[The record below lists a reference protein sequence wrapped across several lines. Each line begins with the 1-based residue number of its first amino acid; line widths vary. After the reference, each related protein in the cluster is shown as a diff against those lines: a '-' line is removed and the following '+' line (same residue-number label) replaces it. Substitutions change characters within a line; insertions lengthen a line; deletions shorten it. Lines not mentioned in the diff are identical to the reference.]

1 MFFFDKNEDIIITLE
16 KLIKNWENEVVEFKE
31 ANNDFDKNKIGQY
44 FSAISNEVNK
54 IVSNENK
61 IVSNSTES
69 NVNVGT
75 DSSQEA
81 KTGDSEK
88 SVHELLD
95 KDVSKQTQINPI
107 PFIIVLIIVFAVL
120 IFSYYRYKKNE

>member
-1 MFFFDKNEDIIITLE
+1 M
-16 KLIKNWENEVVEFKE
+16 
-31 ANNDFDKNKIGQY
+31 
-44 FSAISNEVNK
+44 
-54 IVSNENK
+54 
-61 IVSNSTES
+61 
-69 NVNVGT
+69 NVGT

-81 KTGDSEK
+81 TKSSDSEK

-120 IFSYYRYKKNE
+120 IFGYYRYKKNE

>member
-1 MFFFDKNEDIIITLE
+1 M
-16 KLIKNWENEVVEFKE
+16 
-31 ANNDFDKNKIGQY
+31 
-44 FSAISNEVNK
+44 
-54 IVSNENK
+54 
-61 IVSNSTES
+61 
-69 NVNVGT
+69 NVGT

-107 PFIIVLIIVFAVL
+107 PFLINT
-120 IFSYYRYKKNE
+120 IFLNYS